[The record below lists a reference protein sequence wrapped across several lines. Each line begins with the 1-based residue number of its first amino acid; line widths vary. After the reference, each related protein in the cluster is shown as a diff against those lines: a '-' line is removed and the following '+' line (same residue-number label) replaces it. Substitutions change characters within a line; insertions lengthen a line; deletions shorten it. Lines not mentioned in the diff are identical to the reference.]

1 MKKLIKM
8 YNEKYG
14 DTLGVIDDDFNK
26 EQMYR
31 IYYFIKNNC
40 DDKDIQ
46 DRIKMI
52 HLDKPKTL
60 EQQLTKLEGE
70 NGNINVKKYIDDNT
84 VIHPLPVY
92 EISESPSTITYIVN
106 IMDLKKLTTYG
117 AIRDINSTKYQRY
130 RFVYICD
137 DGKKKTIVNT
147 SDTINDTTFR
157 VYHYGTSSTLTFNNK
172 IYSIN
177 YTNHSTS
184 TDVVVTESIQ
194 NYLGIYN
201 TQEYTPTENYHPATK
216 KYVDDKIKNDL
227 GDEEL
232 TTTNKNVKGAIN
244 EVNAQYKDIA
254 YFVTPEM
261 YGCVGD
267 GITDDTINLQN
278 AINDSISKNLTLV
291 AKNKTYK
298 VTNTININGKIH
310 LNFNNSTIKA
320 GTSLNQLLKINN
332 DFTDN
337 YISDLVLDG
346 DNLVDDCLYISFAK
360 RSSFSKIIIKNFIK
374 TGLRIDSPTYNLRFN
389 VIRIY
394 NDSERT
400 NFSNIGI
407 KVDTNDIEFTDV
419 YINNCKTAVWS
430 SGNNRFLNIHP
441 SLLDSSIISGSK
453 CFDLSGSTFVC
464 NAVIDTFETCF
475 NITELASINLVNISI
490 VNNKDYYVQTTPFT
504 ILNYNQKNYAKRTH
518 IYGLACNNTL
528 SQLSSNPLFTNL
540 TGDNIFDFEV
550 EKFTTLNYS
559 TGCYPISNIPKITN
573 SIVDTIT
580 PKTDNISIESCK
592 VVIKDKRVNI
602 NATLKVTTSTNGLTE
617 VALLPLSAVPSTITY
632 LVAYQG
638 TSASNC
644 SIINPTIIYTNRILT
659 IRILDCTKG
668 EYFVV
673 NCCYDID

>member
-1 MKKLIKM
+1 MSKKIKTRKGKDG
-8 YNEKYG
+8 KYYPYTSP
-14 DTLGVIDDDFNK
+14 DLVIDETGKSTTTKFN
-26 EQMYR
+26 EIDTQ
-31 IYYFIKNNC
+31 F
-40 DDKDIQ
+40 KDIEGKQ
-46 DRIKMI
+46 I
-52 HLDKPKTL
+52 TL
-60 EQQLTKLEGE
+60 VEDDTSF
-70 NGNINVKKYIDDNT
+70 NGIDDTVHNELNT
-84 VIHPLPVY
+84 
-92 EISESPSTITYIVN
+92 N
-106 IMDLKKLTTYG
+106 
-117 AIRDINSTKYQRY
+117 N
-130 RFVYICD
+130 
-137 DGKKKTIVNT
+137 KTI
-147 SDTINDTTFR
+147 I
-157 VYHYGTSSTLTFNNK
+157 G
-172 IYSIN
+172 
-177 YTNHSTS
+177 
-184 TDVVVTESIQ
+184 
-194 NYLGIYN
+194 G
-201 TQEYTPTENYHPATK
+201 
-216 KYVDDKIKNDL
+216 
-227 GDEEL
+227 
-232 TTTNKNVKGAIN
+232 IN
-244 EVNAQYKDIA
+244 EVNSQCKDIA

-267 GITDDTINLQN
+267 GISDDTINLQN

-374 TGLRIDSPTYNLRFN
+374 TGLRIDSPSYNLRFN

-394 NDSERT
+394 NESEKT
-400 NFSNIGI
+400 NFSSTGTGI

-419 YINNCKTAVWS
+419 YINDCNTAVWS

-441 SLLDSSIISGSK
+441 SLLNSSIVSGSK
-453 CFDLSGSTFVC
+453 CFDLSGSTFIC

-475 NITELASINLVNISI
+475 NITELTSINLVNISI

-504 ILNYNQKNYAKRTH
+504 ILNYTQKNYAKRTH

-550 EKFTTLNYS
+550 DKFTSLNYS

-580 PKTDNISIESCK
+580 PKTNNISIESCK

-602 NATLKVTTSTNGLTE
+602 NAILKVTAPTNGLTE
-617 VALLPLSAVPSTITY
+617 VALIPLSAVPSSTTY
-632 LVAYQG
+632 LISYQG

-659 IRILDCTKG
+659 IRILDHTKG
-668 EYFVV
+668 EYFIV
-673 NCCYDID
+673 NCCYDLD